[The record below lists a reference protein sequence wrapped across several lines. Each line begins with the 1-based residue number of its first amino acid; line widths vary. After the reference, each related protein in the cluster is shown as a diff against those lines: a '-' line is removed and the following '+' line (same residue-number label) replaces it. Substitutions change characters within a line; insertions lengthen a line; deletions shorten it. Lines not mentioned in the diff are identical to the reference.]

1 MRRKRGHETIEHGAD
16 MGITG
21 WGQVLNEAF
30 EEIALAMFELIVD
43 GEGIEPRKSIDIRAE
58 GRDNEE
64 LLVDFLNNLLMKA
77 DIEEIVLLDVEVKF
91 IWGNHATREY
101 YLNAIARGVPI
112 GEVRE
117 KLLREVK
124 AATYFGVSVSEK
136 MYEDTVATVVVD
148 L

>member
-101 YLNAIARGVPI
+101 YLDAIARGVPI